1 MEQNIDFME
10 TWEFGAVGISDP
22 SFSTLKRYF
31 ELIYRTRDTQ
41 GDIAEFGVATGK
53 SIITT
58 SLISRKLGTNKRI
71 FGFDTFTGFPGFSE
85 NDNFNLFDELFRQGE
100 ITENHFRRVQKN
112 REYISTR
119 GATTNPKNISNSGNF
134 ANTSLEL
141 VNSKVQHFK
150 LAKSVNLIQGDFTK
164 NLESKISDLSFSLI
178 LIDSDLF
185 ESYDKT
191 LPIIWERLSPG
202 GYIYLDEYYSLK
214 FPGPRIAVNNFVAK
228 TKCEL
233 IRLDDWLDFER
244 WTIYKK

>member
-1 MEQNIDFME
+1 MEHEIDVME
-10 TWEFGAVGISDP
+10 SWEFGAVGISDP
-22 SFSTLKRYF
+22 NSSTLKRYF
-31 ELIYRTRDTQ
+31 ELVYRTRDIQ

-58 SLISRKLGTNKRI
+58 SLISRKLGTNKEI
-71 FGFDTFTGFPGFSE
+71 YGFDTFTGFPGFSE
-85 NDNFNLFDELFRQGE
+85 NDNFNLFEELLRQGE
-100 ITENHFRRVQKN
+100 ITENHFSKIEKN
-112 REYISTR
+112 REYILTR
-119 GATTNPKNISNSGNF
+119 GASTNPKDISNSGNF
-134 ANTSLEL
+134 ENTSPEL
-141 VNSKVQHFK
+141 VNSKIQHFSLDK
-150 LAKSVNLIQGDFTK
+150 NVKLIQGDFTK
-164 NLESKISDLSFSLI
+164 NLELKISDLLFSLV

-185 ESYDKT
+185 ESYDRI

-244 WTIYKK
+244 WAIYKK